1 MPLGYHPRKGNAYSG
16 VAVKIAMIP
25 ARMGSQ
31 RLKKKNLIPLNG
43 IPIIRRAVRRCQE
56 AGVFDKIFINS
67 ENIEFKEHA
76 EAEGAFFHQ
85 RPEHL
90 GNSVAT
96 SEDFIEEF
104 LQVNPC
110 DRLYQVHSISPLC
123 SATQIKD
130 FVEFTETSGLDTV
143 LSCVEE
149 QIECA
154 MNGTPVNF
162 TLDEKTNS
170 QELTPI
176 QRITWTLSSWRGD
189 MFLDAKKSGGCA
201 TYSGKVG
208 FMPLDRWSGHIIKK
222 QEDMDIAEAMLAFLG
237 DGPDF
242 GG

>member
-1 MPLGYHPRKGNAYSG
+1 MAYSG

-56 AGVFDKIFINS
+56 AGVFDKIFLNS

-123 SATQIKD
+123 SSDLIRE
-130 FVEFTETSGLDTV
+130 FVEFTEASEHDTV

-154 MNGTPVNF
+154 LNGKPINF

-170 QELTPI
+170 QELMPV
-176 QRITWTLSSWRGD
+176 QRITWTLSAWNGPL
-189 MFLDAKKSGGCA
+189 FLEAKQSGKCA
-201 TYSGKVG
+201 TYSGNVG
-208 FMPLDRWSGHIIKK
+208 IKALDRWSGHIIKR

-237 DGPDF
+237 DGPKF

>member
-1 MPLGYHPRKGNAYSG
+1 
-16 VAVKIAMIP
+16 MIP

-43 IPIIRRAVRRCQE
+43 IPLIQRAVRRCQD
-56 AGVFDKIFINS
+56 AGVFDRVIINS

-76 EAEGAFFHQ
+76 EAVGGEFYQ

-96 SEDFIEEF
+96 SEDFIEDF
-104 LQVNPC
+104 LEKNEC

-123 SATQIKD
+123 SSELIRE
-130 FVEFTETSGLDTV
+130 FVEFTENSDYDTV

-154 MNGTPVNF
+154 LDGKPINF

-170 QELTPI
+170 QELTPV
-176 QRITWTLSSWRGD
+176 QRITWTLSAWRAPL
-189 MFLDAKKSGGCA
+189 FLEAKKSGKCA
-201 TYSGKVG
+201 TYSGNVG
-208 FMPLDRWSGHIIKK
+208 IKSLDRWSGHIIKR

-237 DGPDF
+237 DGPKY
-242 GG
+242 GA